1 MSGRFLLL
9 LHQIPPKPAYLRA
22 KVLRRLSQ
30 VGALAIKNSAYLLPE
45 SDDTLEDFEWLRGEI
60 EQQGGAAW
68 LFLVETIAGMSR
80 EEIEDGFRQLH
91 SSEFET
97 LLEQGRAMLV
107 DAAAAADETFSA
119 YRKLAKRSQELARI
133 DFFENPQRFKLEQ
146 LVGEIDRRLH
156 AAKLDKTPLP
166 AEKRGGVWVTR
177 KGVRVDRI
185 ASAWLIRRFVDPEAT
200 FRFINPAN
208 YAHQP
213 EEIRFD
219 MFEGE
224 FTHRGEACT
233 FEVLVSVNGLE
244 SDPALVAI
252 AEIVHDIDLKDD
264 RYKREETA
272 GVSRLLDGLCAQVSD
287 DGLRLERGGLI
298 FESLYKSFG

>member
-1 MSGRFLLL
+1 MAGRFLLL

-45 SDDTLEDFEWLRGEI
+45 SDDTLEDFEWLRREI
-60 EQQGGAAW
+60 EQQGGGAW
-68 LFLVETIAGMSR
+68 LFLVETIAGMSQEQI
-80 EEIEDGFRQLH
+80 EEAFRQLH
-91 SSEFET
+91 SAEFEM
-97 LLEQGRAMLV
+97 LLEQGRALLA
-107 DAAAAADETFSA
+107 DAAAASDETFSA
-119 YRKLAKRSQELARI
+119 YRKLTKRSQELGRI
-133 DFFENPQRFKLEQ
+133 NFFENPQLSELEKLIS
-146 LVGEIDRRLH
+146 EIDRRLH
-156 AAKLDKTPLP
+156 AAKVDKTQSTT
-166 AEKRGGVWVTR
+166 EKLGGLWVTR
-177 KGVRVDRI
+177 RGVRVDRI
-185 ASAWLIRRFVDPEAT
+185 ASAWLIRRFIDPEAT

-208 YAHQP
+208 YAHQAG
-213 EEIRFD
+213 EIRFD

-233 FEVLVSVNGLE
+233 FEVLVSVNGLG
-244 SDPALVAI
+244 SDPALA
-252 AEIVHDIDLKDD
+252 ALGEIVHDIDLKDE

-287 DGLRLERGGLI
+287 DKLRLERGGLI